1 MGKSY
6 RRNDEYGNKY
16 RGYRKNSHKSS
27 KNKNYRGNTEKDYES
42 DVRWD
47 FQNQEVFR

>member
-27 KNKNYRGNTEKDYES
+27 KNKNYRGHTKDYEN

-47 FQNQEVFR
+47 FQTQEVFR

>member
-16 RGYRKNSHKSS
+16 RGYRKNSHKSN
-27 KNKNYRGNTEKDYES
+27 KNKNYRGHTEKDYES

-47 FQNQEVFR
+47 FQTQEGFR